1 MPLRQPDPE
10 EQGEIA
16 RSYGVIQD
24 AIDLN
29 NLSTNPTTTVFLSLI
44 VTWARQG
51 KMPYAEFCKQ
61 MKDFCEFMGKR
72 WDDIPD

>member
-1 MPLRQPDPE
+1 MTLRQPNRK

-16 RSYGVIQD
+16 RSYGVIQE

-44 VTWARQG
+44 VTWARQS

-61 MKDFCEFMGKR
+61 IQDFCEFMEDR
-72 WDDIPD
+72 WDTLPN